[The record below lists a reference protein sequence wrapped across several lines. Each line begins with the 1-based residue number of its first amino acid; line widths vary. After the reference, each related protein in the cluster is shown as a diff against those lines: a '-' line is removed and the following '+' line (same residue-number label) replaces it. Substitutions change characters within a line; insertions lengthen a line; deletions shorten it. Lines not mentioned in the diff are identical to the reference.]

1 MNISLNGEWTVN
13 IDDEE
18 YIINIPSALQS
29 LPELGEK
36 YPNEAMPN
44 SFLGKALLKK
54 NFKLDNPKK
63 ICTVTFKG
71 IMPYGTVYINGC
83 EAGVVKYCQTAF
95 TFDIGKYLK
104 EGENTVSV
112 VIEEK
117 NLELIGGMRFDL
129 LNWSGIFDDVF
140 LSTKEI
146 EIKEAEII
154 YCSENSKAKIKAYI
168 SENNIGG
175 RLEIYS
181 GNECVI
187 SARAMSADN
196 RIEFEFDTSKL
207 EKWSTFNPVLYT
219 VKIIAEDEELEFITG
234 FREFRCNN
242 DRLLLNDV
250 PFYAF
255 GGGDEY
261 FSPAISPLIDKKI
274 IRQRYNKIKEMGF
287 NFYRFHTHSPTDAEL
302 EVCDELGIMVSV
314 EIPILSNFSRISN
327 VKNGLEILTEYIK
340 QTRTHPCIA
349 DYCLGN
355 EGVQLLVK
363 NEEEHQ
369 TAIDGYKTIKE
380 NTSYQLAMMCFGY
393 QGEVPKLNN
402 DIMTPHL
409 WSHEFRWAY
418 QGLAKTPWSFIEG
431 TLSNKP
437 CIVHEFGKYGV
448 WPSDEEDCFWVENG
462 YRMSNKKHND
472 ELFENSGIE
481 NERQRIIENSRKL
494 STLCARTAFESMR
507 RNSGIS
513 GYVYWTMFRMGIR
526 AGGLCDDLGIKSDCS
541 AEMLRTTA
549 NAPLGLFCDRDYSG
563 RTFNC
568 GEEAEFNI
576 TVSNF
581 SEKTVKNAQLTVSLR
596 DGDNDIEKITKII
609 SSEMGEISVKA
620 KLECIMPQCSA
631 ARELT
636 LEMKL
641 SDGENI
647 LSGNNMSIWCYP
659 NKKINS
665 DDKIVYHLHNT
676 DTEKS
681 LKSCINTCVDL
692 WSWISILT
700 GCVIPEYGFMP
711 SDDKI
716 LDYID
721 IAAEKM
727 KPSLVICD
735 KMDEVSDKLTAFG
748 IPILYIDSGNFDK
761 ELYPETIP
769 GNSFYDLNRFYT
781 PFRTSWDEG
790 NSATLIDGDIFGEC
804 EDFADLRWYS
814 CIEDSIALLKNKVT
828 ERLRLEKT
836 ENSLRLIQ
844 RIKDKVK
851 VSKNSTV
858 YFEKTQ
864 KRCINECVYY
874 IDGKAG
880 NTKVAVLSM
889 NLFNDA
895 CGKYTFGKIIDS
907 LLKKDN

>member
-1 MNISLNGEWTVN
+1 MNISLNGEWTLN
-13 IDDEE
+13 IDNEE
-18 YIINIPSALQS
+18 YKINIPSALQS
-29 LPELGEK
+29 LSELGEK
-36 YPNEAMPN
+36 FKSEAMPN
-44 SFLGKALLKK
+44 SFLGKALLTKT
-54 NFKLDNPKK
+54 FKYETPKK
-63 ICTVTFKG
+63 INTVTFNG
-71 IMPYGTVYINGC
+71 IMPYGTVYINGVQ
-83 EAGVVKYCQTAF
+83 AGVAEYCQTAF
-95 TFDIGKYLK
+95 TFDVGQYLK
-104 EGENTVSV
+104 TGENTISV
-112 VIEEK
+112 VIEEE
-117 NLELIGGMRFDL
+117 NLEHMGGMRFDL
-129 LNWSGIFDDVF
+129 LKWSGIYDDVY
-140 LSTKEI
+140 LSTGDI
-146 EIKEAEII
+146 EIKEAEIK
-154 YCSENSKAKIKAYI
+154 YNPENSKAVIKAYI
-168 SENNIGG
+168 SENGVEASLSVALG
-175 RLEIYS
+175 D
-181 GNECVI
+181 ECVI
-187 SARAMSADN
+187 TQTAVSSDN
-196 RIEFEFDTSKL
+196 AISFEIDTSSL

-219 VKIIAEDEELEFITG
+219 VRIKAGGEELKFATG
-234 FREFRCNN
+234 FRDFRCEN
-242 DRLLLNDV
+242 DRLLLNGV

-261 FSPAISPLIDKKI
+261 FSPTISPLRDKEI
-274 IRQRYNKIKEMGF
+274 IRKRYGKIKEMGF
-287 NFYRFHTHSPTDAEL
+287 NFYRFHTHSPTNAEL

-314 EIPILSNFSRISN
+314 EIPILSNFNRIVN
-327 VKNGLEILTEYIK
+327 TEVGLKILTEYIK

-363 NEEEHQ
+363 NEEEHKV
-369 TAIDGYKTIKE
+369 AIEGYNTVKE

-393 QGEVPKLNN
+393 QGEVPSLNN

-418 QGLAKTPWSFIEG
+418 QGLAKTPWSFIKG

-448 WPSDEEDCFWVENG
+448 WPDDEEDNYWVENG
-462 YRMSNKKHND
+462 YQMSNKKHND
-472 ELFENSGIE
+472 ELFENSGLE
-481 NERQRIIENSRKL
+481 KDRKRIIKNSKKL

-526 AGGLCDDLGIKSDCS
+526 AGGLCDDLGMKSDCD
-541 AEMLRTTA
+541 ADILKTTA

-581 SEKTVKNAQLTVSLR
+581 SQQNIKDALLTVALKDS
-596 DGDNDIEKITKII
+596 DGEKEKITKTI
-609 SSEMGEISVKA
+609 SADMGEISVSA
-620 KLECIMPQCSA
+620 KLECAMPQYKTA
-631 ARELT
+631 KDLT
-636 LEMKL
+636 LEMTL
-641 SDGENI
+641 SDKGKI
-647 LSGNNMSIWCYP
+647 LSKNDMTLWCYP

-665 DDKIVYHLHNT
+665 DDRIVYHLHNA
-676 DTEKS
+676 DTEKN

-716 LDYID
+716 LDYMD
-721 IAAEKM
+721 IAARKM

-735 KMDEVSDKLTAFG
+735 QMDEVSDKLTSYG
-748 IPILYIDSGNFDK
+748 IPVLYIDSGNFPK
-761 ELYPETIP
+761 ELYPEIIP
-769 GNSFYDLNRFYT
+769 GNSFYDLNRFYA

-790 NSATLIDGDIFGEC
+790 NSATLIDGDIFGDV

-814 CIEDSIALLKNKVT
+814 CIEDSIALLKNKLT
-828 ERLRLEKT
+828 ERLGIEKT
-836 ENSLRLIQ
+836 ENSIRLIQ

-851 VSKNSTV
+851 ISKNSTV

-874 IDGKAG
+874 IDGKVG
-880 NTKVAVLSM
+880 DTRVAVVTM
-889 NLFNDA
+889 NLFGDA
-895 CGKYTFGKIIDS
+895 CGRYALGKIIEN
-907 LLKKDN
+907 LLKNDN